1 MRIGSLI
8 TLALVAAGA
17 AYGANPPAQPPAQ
30 PTAEMVEPPPLDKT
44 PGDFLPKDPY
54 PSSSLS
60 GFYHEIPP
68 HLEKAVRY
76 AAEDNY
82 SSSTALLTEELK
94 KAKDPKERARILMW
108 LGVTQAQEALDYD
121 AASGWYGVATSATK
135 HLREAIKLDPE
146 VFKAPDVARA
156 LGQMVGSGWAPETPE
171 SEIDKSE
178 KKAKAEKSAID
189 FYYAGVILQRLTQRS
204 WQYSDTRTDDERTL
218 GFLARSIVIEPTR
231 YETWPIYIGS
241 LIRLQMFDLVTS
253 DGEKMYHHFRKLRAP
268 LFADQGPAAL
278 YLRTRGN
285 IPREMAEQFLNELKK
300 EDPTDPFPHFTLAQI
315 AMGVELD
322 SGTTP
327 TRSIGMFED
336 FLKAVE
342 KGEIKLLPREQG
354 YRISA
359 LYKLGYLYRQAGDPE
374 TSLKI
379 YERIQEINPK
389 YAETD
394 YNIAETYLA
403 LAERETTGPAMIELL
418 EKGREA
424 ARRQTENDYRN
435 QAALKSDELR
445 RRLSSMAR
453 RARAELKA
461 REEKPAQAG
470 N

>member
-8 TLALVAAGA
+8 IPVLVAAGA
-17 AYGANPPAQPPAQ
+17 ACGANPPAQAPAQ
-30 PTAEMVEPPPLDKT
+30 PVAEMVEPPQLDKT
-44 PGDFLPKDPY
+44 PGDFLPKEPY

-82 SSSTALLTEELK
+82 SSSTALLLEELK
-94 KAKDPKERARILMW
+94 KATDTKEKARILMW

-171 SEIDKSE
+171 SEIEKAE
-178 KKAKAEKSAID
+178 KKAQAEKSAID
-189 FYYAGVILQRLTQRS
+189 YYYAGAILRRLTQRS
-204 WQYSDTRTDDERTL
+204 WEYSDTRDEDERTL
-218 GFLARSIVIEPTR
+218 GFLARSIVMEPTR
-231 YETWPIYIGS
+231 YETWPLYIGA
-241 LIRLQMFDLVTS
+241 LLRLQMFDVVTS
-253 DGEKMYHHFRKLRAP
+253 DGEKMYQYFRKLRAP

-285 IPREMAEQFLNELKK
+285 IPREVAEEFLNELRK
-300 EDPTDPFPHFTLAQI
+300 EDPTDPFPPFALAQI
-315 AMGVELD
+315 AMGADLD

-327 TRSIGMFED
+327 TRSIKMFED
-336 FLKAVE
+336 FLEAVE

-359 LYKLGYLYRQAGDPE
+359 LYKLGYLYMQAGDPE
-374 TSLKI
+374 TALKI
-379 YERIQEINPK
+379 YQRIQEINPK

-403 LAERETTGPAMIELL
+403 LAERETTSPLKVELL

-424 ARRQTENDYRN
+424 ARRQTDNDYRN
-435 QAALKSDELR
+435 QAALRADEMR

-453 RARAELKA
+453 RGRAELKA
-461 REEKPAQAG
+461 MEEKKAQSG